1 MKIVTIDFDIIM
13 RPSIESYNYFI
24 NEDGDSIDQLEQ
36 EFVHF
41 QNCQA
46 DLSIYKLLTDF
57 ILNVESEKIFFISSH
72 KDILQF
78 VNESVDLIN
87 IDHHHDLGYSNE
99 SYSETFEISCGNW
112 VEQLYR
118 ENKIKSYTWIH
129 NPNSFLLMG
138 DQARIDNDLI
148 ISDENE
154 MKKYLNNLAQHTDSL
169 IICSSFPWV
178 PSMYR
183 PLFDTWHSICENK
196 VQKKIDIL

>member
-1 MKIVTIDFDIIM
+1 MKTVTIDFDIIM

>member
-24 NEDGDSIDQLEQ
+24 NEEGCGIDQLEE
-36 EFVHF
+36 EFVQF

-78 VNESVDLIN
+78 VNDSVDLIN

-99 SYSETFEISCGNW
+99 SYSEAFEISCGNW

-118 ENKIKSYTWIH
+118 EDKLKSYTWIH
-129 NPNSFLLMG
+129 NQNSLPLIG
-138 DQARIDNDLI
+138 DQAKIDNDLI
-148 ISDENE
+148 LSDENE

-178 PSMYR
+178 PSIYR
-183 PLFDTWHSICENK
+183 PLFNTWHSICENK

>member
-24 NEDGDSIDQLEQ
+24 NEEGCGIDQLEQ

-78 VNESVDLIN
+78 VNDSVDLIN

-99 SYSETFEISCGNW
+99 SYSEEFEISCGNW

-118 ENKIKSYTWIH
+118 EDKLKSYTWIH
-129 NPNSFLLMG
+129 NQNSLPLIG
-138 DQARIDNDLI
+138 DQAKIDNDLI
-148 ISDENE
+148 LSDENE

-178 PSMYR
+178 PSIYR
-183 PLFDTWHSICENK
+183 PLFNTWHSICENK

>member
-24 NEDGDSIDQLEQ
+24 NEEGCGIDQLEQ

-78 VNESVDLIN
+78 VNDSVDFANLTSAFVGGTGDFVNLFEPNATKLEKMGYGYVYDSVGKYSGEVPYTAFNAKRSYVSANKDI
-87 IDHHHDLGYSNE
+87 IDG
-99 SYSETFEISCGNW
+99 F
-112 VEQLYR
+112 R
-118 ENKIKSYTWIH
+118 K
-129 NPNSFLLMG
+129 
-138 DQARIDNDLI
+138 AIDKGL
-148 ISDENE
+148 
-154 MKKYLNNLAQHTDSL
+154 
-169 IICSSFPWV
+169 V
-178 PSMYR
+178 
-183 PLFDTWHSICENK
+183 
-196 VQKKIDIL
+196 

>member
-24 NEDGDSIDQLEQ
+24 NEEGCGIDQLEE
-36 EFVHF
+36 EFLHF

-78 VNESVDLIN
+78 VNDSVDLIN

-99 SYSETFEISCGNW
+99 NYSEVFEISCGNW

-118 ENKIKSYTWIH
+118 EDKLKSYTWIH
-129 NPNSFLLMG
+129 NQNSLPLIG
-138 DQARIDNDLI
+138 DQAKIDNDLI
-148 ISDENE
+148 LSDENE

-178 PSMYR
+178 PSIYR

>member
-24 NEDGDSIDQLEQ
+24 NEDGNSIDQLEQ

-129 NPNSFLLMG
+129 NPNSFLLMS

>member
-24 NEDGDSIDQLEQ
+24 NEEGCGIDQLEE

-78 VNESVDLIN
+78 VNDSVNLIN

-99 SYSETFEISCGNW
+99 SHSEVFEISCGNW

-118 ENKIKSYTWIH
+118 EDKLKSYTWIH
-129 NPNSFLLMG
+129 NQNSLPLIG
-138 DQARIDNDLI
+138 DQAKIDNDLI
-148 ISDENE
+148 LSDENE

-178 PSMYR
+178 PSIYR

>member
-24 NEDGDSIDQLEQ
+24 NEDGCGIDQLEQ

-78 VNESVDLIN
+78 VNDSVDLIN

-99 SYSETFEISCGNW
+99 SCSEAFEISCGNW

-118 ENKIKSYTWIH
+118 EDKLKSYTWIH
-129 NPNSFLLMG
+129 NQNSLPLIG
-138 DQARIDNDLI
+138 DQAKIDNDLI
-148 ISDENE
+148 LSDENE
-154 MKKYLNNLAQHTDSL
+154 MKKYLNNLAQHTNSL

-178 PSMYR
+178 PSIYR
-183 PLFDTWHSICENK
+183 PLFNTWHSICENK

>member
-24 NEDGDSIDQLEQ
+24 NEEGCGIDQLEE

-46 DLSIYKLLTDF
+46 DLSIYKFLTDF

-78 VNESVDLIN
+78 VNDSIDLIN

-99 SYSETFEISCGNW
+99 SYSEVFEISCGNW

-118 ENKIKSYTWIH
+118 EDKLKSYTWIH
-129 NPNSFLLMG
+129 NQNSLPLIG
-138 DQARIDNDLI
+138 DQAKIDNDLI
-148 ISDENE
+148 LSDENE

-178 PSMYR
+178 PSIYR

>member
-24 NEDGDSIDQLEQ
+24 NEEGCGIDQLEQ

-41 QNCQA
+41 QSCQA

-78 VNESVDLIN
+78 VNDSIDLIN

-99 SYSETFEISCGNW
+99 SYSEVFEISCGNW

-118 ENKIKSYTWIH
+118 EDKLKSYTWIH
-129 NPNSFLLMG
+129 NQNSLPLIG
-138 DQARIDNDLI
+138 DQAKIDNDLI
-148 ISDENE
+148 LSDEDE

-178 PSMYR
+178 PSIYR

>member
-129 NPNSFLLMG
+129 NPNYFLLMG

>member
-99 SYSETFEISCGNW
+99 SYSEVFEISCGNW

-118 ENKIKSYTWIH
+118 EDKLKSYTWIH
-129 NPNSFLLMG
+129 NQNSLPLIG
-138 DQARIDNDLI
+138 DQAKIDNDLI
-148 ISDENE
+148 LSDENE

-178 PSMYR
+178 PSIYR

>member
-24 NEDGDSIDQLEQ
+24 NEDGNSIDQLEQ

-118 ENKIKSYTWIH
+118 EDKIKSYTWIH
-129 NPNSFLLMG
+129 NQNSLPLIG
-138 DQARIDNDLI
+138 DQAKIDNDLI
-148 ISDENE
+148 LSDENE

-178 PSMYR
+178 PSIYR
-183 PLFDTWHSICENK
+183 PLFDTWHNICENK